1 MQHISPTSLL
11 QSIERILF
19 VMDLSVRDLIYFQS
33 YLTDFA
39 RIYPQTKFD
48 LMIKAREHFFLTR
61 NKSFQI
67 KVLKDV
73 FKEQRLIS
81 NIYFDPSS
89 SQKLIRQAQ
98 SMKYQSIVLLDKN
111 AQTKNIELAIKIN
124 PKSSLIGTTTKTKWY
139 NVLKKR
145 AYKSLNFS
153 IEVTPHEHAELN
165 NFYASIFSYLN
176 GKDVKLK
183 PLLNIPKKWV
193 IYAKL
198 RFMKWGINKKNQD
211 FGRVFFINPFDDD
224 CNCVCPLKNLFN
236 AIITLKQQD
245 EWGDVTCILHTP
257 PQKFYEVKRFFADH
271 SVNNLFLL
279 SADYDF
285 FQIPAILSLCDA
297 VFSVDGLCVDLASAL
312 NVQAFAIDK
321 LNNIK
326 NNE

>member
-98 SMKYQSIVLLDKN
+98 SINQSSYS
-111 AQTKNIELAIKIN
+111 IKM
-124 PKSSLIGTTTKTKWY
+124 
-139 NVLKKR
+139 R
-145 AYKSLNFS
+145 
-153 IEVTPHEHAELN
+153 
-165 NFYASIFSYLN
+165 
-176 GKDVKLK
+176 KLK
-183 PLLNIPKKWV
+183 TLN
-193 IYAKL
+193 
-198 RFMKWGINKKNQD
+198 
-211 FGRVFFINPFDDD
+211 
-224 CNCVCPLKNLFN
+224 
-236 AIITLKQQD
+236 
-245 EWGDVTCILHTP
+245 
-257 PQKFYEVKRFFADH
+257 
-271 SVNNLFLL
+271 LL
-279 SADYDF
+279 SRLI
-285 FQIPAILSLCDA
+285 QK
-297 VFSVDGLCVDLASAL
+297 AL
-312 NVQAFAIDK
+312 
-321 LNNIK
+321 
-326 NNE
+326 

>member
-1 MQHISPTSLL
+1 MQNIAPTGLL

-19 VMDLSVRDLIYFQS
+19 VMDLSVRDFIYFQS
-33 YLTDFA
+33 YITDFA
-39 RIYPQTKFD
+39 HIYPQTKVD
-48 LMIKAREHFFLTR
+48 LMIKPHEHFFLTR

-67 KVLKDV
+67 KVLQDI

-81 NIYFDPSS
+81 NVYFEPNN

-111 AQTKNIELAIKIN
+111 AQTQNIKLAIKLN

-139 NVLKKR
+139 NVLKKQ

-153 IEVTPHEHAELN
+153 LEMTPHEHAELN
-165 NFYASIFSYLN
+165 NFYSSMFSYLS
-176 GKDVKLK
+176 GKDIKLK

-193 IYAKL
+193 VYAKL
-198 RFMKWGINKKNQD
+198 RFMKWGITKKNQE

-224 CNCVCPLKNLFN
+224 GNCSCALKTVFN
-236 AIITLKQQD
+236 AIITLKQKD
-245 EWGDVTCILHTP
+245 EWGDVNFILHTP
-257 PQKFYEVKRFFADH
+257 PQKFHEVKRFFADH
-271 SVNNLFLL
+271 SINNLYLL

-285 FQIPAILSLCDA
+285 FQIPAILSVCDA

-312 NVQAFAIDK
+312 NVRAFKIDK
-321 LNNIK
+321 LNNIE

>member
-1 MQHISPTSLL
+1 M
-11 QSIERILF
+11 
-19 VMDLSVRDLIYFQS
+19 
-33 YLTDFA
+33 
-39 RIYPQTKFD
+39 
-48 LMIKAREHFFLTR
+48 
-61 NKSFQI
+61 
-67 KVLKDV
+67 
-73 FKEQRLIS
+73 
-81 NIYFDPSS
+81 
-89 SQKLIRQAQ
+89 
-98 SMKYQSIVLLDKN
+98 
-111 AQTKNIELAIKIN
+111 
-124 PKSSLIGTTTKTKWY
+124 
-139 NVLKKR
+139 KKR

-245 EWGDVTCILHTP
+245 EWGDVTCILHTS